1 MGRRD
6 EFGGGCRMRGDEIRL
21 PRLNP
26 PLFFCEAE
34 RSMMPRTLSVFIF
47 LALVMLSALSD
58 LPGRR
63 LLLRY

>member
-1 MGRRD
+1 
-6 EFGGGCRMRGDEIRL
+6 MRGDEIRL

-34 RSMMPRTLSVFIF
+34 RSMMPRTLSVLIF